1 MTSKNS
7 LFFPK
12 RTLTIRGRIH
22 VLERPLVM
30 AILNITPDSFY
41 RPDALTRAQD
51 SPAAWVDQAGLLLE
65 QGADWLDVGGMSTRP
80 GAAVVPAAEEVQ
92 RVLPVLEALVRAF
105 PHTVF
110 SIDTVYSQTA
120 RACLEAGAGIIND
133 VSAGQLDPDLW
144 AVAAAYGA
152 PYVLMHHKGIPA
164 GKQNDDV
171 PHIGLEVYDW
181 MQAQLAAC
189 RRAGMLDVLI
199 DPGFGFGKSLADNF
213 RLLASLDAFR
223 ALDAPV
229 LVGVSRKS
237 MICRTLGVQPA
248 EALNGTS
255 VIHTLA
261 LLQGASVLRVHD
273 PLEARQV
280 LTLAEAY
287 RSGQESNRHS
297 PEEKPAFRP

>member
-1 MTSKNS
+1 MTGKNS

-22 VLERPLVM
+22 ALERPLIM
-30 AILNITPDSFY
+30 AILNVTPDSFY
-41 RPDALTRAQD
+41 RPDAALVAQD
-51 SPAAWVDQAGLLLE
+51 SPAAWVDRAGVLLE
-65 QGADWLDVGGMSTRP
+65 QGADWLDIGGMSTRP
-80 GAAVVPAAEEVQ
+80 GAEIVAAEEELL

-105 PHTVF
+105 PDAVF
-110 SIDTVYSQTA
+110 SIDTVYAHTA
-120 RACLEAGAGIIND
+120 RVCLEAGAGIIND
-133 VSAGQLDPDLW
+133 VSAGQLDPELW
-144 AVAAAYGA
+144 SVAAASGA

-164 GKQNDDV
+164 NKDNDDV
-171 PHIGLEVYDW
+171 AHIGLEVYDW
-181 MQAQLAAC
+181 MKSKLMAC
-189 RRAGMLDVLI
+189 RQAGIRDVLV

-223 ALDAPV
+223 ALDAPL

-237 MICRTLGVQPA
+237 IICRTLEVPAA

-255 VIHTLA
+255 VINTLA
-261 LLQGASVLRVHD
+261 LLQGAAVLRVHD

-280 LTLAEAY
+280 LTLVGAY
-287 RSGQESNRHS
+287 HRGLESNRLS